1 MDAADAPEM
10 ALEALVGEAV
20 VIDVRGPYVYIGT
33 LRRVARDSFVL
44 ADADVHACHDSQTTS
59 ELYVLEAKKS
69 GVRPNRKL
77 VYVMRSEVLSV
88 SRIEDVVE
96 Y

>member
-1 MDAADAPEM
+1 MDAANVPEA
-10 ALEALVGEAV
+10 ALDALVGEAV
-20 VIDVRGPYVYIGT
+20 VIDVRGPYIYVGT
-33 LRRVARDSFVL
+33 LRGGARDSFVL
-44 ADADVHACHDSQTTS
+44 ADADVHACQDSQTTS

-69 GVRPNRKL
+69 GIRPNRKI